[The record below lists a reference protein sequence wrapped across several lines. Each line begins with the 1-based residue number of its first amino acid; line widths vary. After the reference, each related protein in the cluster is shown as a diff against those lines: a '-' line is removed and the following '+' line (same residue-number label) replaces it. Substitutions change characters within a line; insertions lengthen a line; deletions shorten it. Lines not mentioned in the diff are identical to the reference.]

1 MITRLLT
8 PHGFAS
14 FVTKHHITK
23 GLETFLGPI
32 LFLQVLLKALAK
44 NQRVLRK
51 VQKEEES
58 QICLKL
64 NLNQQ
69 EQLQK

>member
-1 MITRLLT
+1 MITRHLT
-8 PHGFAS
+8 LHGFAS
-14 FVTKHHITK
+14 FVTKLHITK
-23 GLETFLGPI
+23 VLETFLGPI

-44 NQRVLRK
+44 NQRVRRK